1 MDGGQKLPKSK
12 IINKIITNGVK
23 TSVRGDEQKGG
34 FDAFVGVFLSKHL
47 LHLLKSPDVMFASL
61 CYVYSASMHQNL
73 FNTFSEMSKGFT
85 SQMILNN
92 TRSWISSDRQFSSC
106 S

>member
-1 MDGGQKLPKSK
+1 MKP
-12 IINKIITNGVK
+12 
-23 TSVRGDEQKGG
+23 SVRREEQKGG
-34 FDAFVGVFLSKHL
+34 FDAFVGVFLSEH

-61 CYVYSASMHQNL
+61 RYVLIMADSASMHQNL

-92 TRSWISSDRQFSSC
+92 EAF
-106 S
+106 